1 VNTIPPIRKEVLVD
15 AGPAAAFDVFTAG
28 IGRWWPV
35 AGHSVHGAGGTVV
48 FTGGQ
53 IVEESATGQR
63 TVWGTVTR
71 WEPPAAVAFTWHPGQ
86 APERTSHV
94 EVTFAAA
101 GAQTLV
107 TLVHSGWE
115 SFADPA
121 AARANYD
128 HGWPIVLGCYQEH
141 TGHGG
146 QDSPGAEDGGDADGK
161 QTWVAL
167 H

>member
-86 APERTSHV
+86 APERKSHV

-141 TGHGG
+141 AGHGG
-146 QDSPGAEDGGDADGK
+146 QDSPGAEGGGEDGK